1 MGAHPIA
8 RGAAGALF
16 PQQLAGTFALG
27 QGKPSPA
34 VLPGVQRA
42 EGIALP
48 VHIENA
54 VHLACQADG
63 GHVRA
68 LVQKAVQDL
77 AHPEE
82 NTLRVLGPLPGMG
95 AFQKS
100 PRFQGLLSPYGQ
112 AGKRN
117 HIDADAGGSQ
127 VDANALHR
135 LRPLSLTFIIPAGT
149 RGCQG
154 AQKGPQPALETF
166 SSLDVFSAFGAH
178 QYIPPIS
185 PPAAGAAGAGS
196 LISATRLSVVKIVAA
211 TEEAFCR
218 AERVTLVGST
228 MPASIISWN
237 SPVRAL

>member
-16 PQQLAGTFALG
+16 PQQLAGAFALG

-82 NTLRVLGPLPGMG
+82 NTLRVLGPLPGVG

-135 LRPLSLTFIIPAGT
+135 LRPLLWLSLYRPG
-149 RGCQG
+149 QG
-154 AQKGPQPALETF
+154 AVKARKKAPSLRWRPFLRSMCFQPLGRINT
-166 SSLDVFSAFGAH
+166 
-178 QYIPPIS
+178 
-185 PPAAGAAGAGS
+185 
-196 LISATRLSVVKIVAA
+196 
-211 TEEAFCR
+211 CR
-218 AERVTLVGST
+218 PSRRQPRGQRE
-228 MPASIISWN
+228 
-237 SPVRAL
+237 RAL